1 MSPIFRCVVTPKE
14 IRSLVRRYLTI
25 DPSGKRGILLQDA
38 FDMSEFCLPRLLHG
52 FVSLYASK
60 PPENEETSIEDRRLH
75 IDQYIRLMS
84 LLSPRTLESDKL
96 QSKIHSNKQ
105 ILTYV
110 LPIFY
115 AEFFLVCDVDGDGKL
130 SENDLYSTFRMIYG
144 EQSQAVTGEQLN
156 EIIHGLLTTKEGTKR
171 DHLPIEEFI
180 QVQIRGSTLVV
191 LITNR
196 EFSSSRRQK

>member
-14 IRSLVRRYLTI
+14 IRSLVRRYLAI
-25 DPSGKRGILLQDA
+25 DPSGIPLQDA

-75 IDQYIRLMS
+75 RDQYIRLMS

-96 QSKIHSNKQ
+96 QSEIHSNKQ
-105 ILTYV
+105 ILINLRVAY
-110 LPIFY
+110 FY

-130 SENDLYSTFRMIYG
+130 FENDLYSTFRMIYG
-144 EQSQAVTGEQLN
+144 EQSRAVTSEQLN
-156 EIIHGLLTTKEGTKR
+156 EIIHGLLATKAVSLL
-171 DHLPIEEFI
+171 DFI
-180 QVQIRGSTLVV
+180 
-191 LITNR
+191 
-196 EFSSSRRQK
+196 FSID

>member
-14 IRSLVRRYLTI
+14 MRSLVRRYLAI
-25 DPSGKRGILLQDA
+25 DPSGKRGIPLQDA

-75 IDQYIRLMS
+75 RDQYIRLMS

-96 QSKIHSNKQ
+96 QSEIHSNKQ
-105 ILTYV
+105 ILINLRVAY
-110 LPIFY
+110 FY

-130 SENDLYSTFRMIYG
+130 FENDLYSTFRMIYG
-144 EQSQAVTGEQLN
+144 EQSRAVTSEQLN
-156 EIIHGLLTTKEGTKR
+156 EIIHGLLATKAVSLL
-171 DHLPIEEFI
+171 DFI
-180 QVQIRGSTLVV
+180 
-191 LITNR
+191 
-196 EFSSSRRQK
+196 FSID

>member
-1 MSPIFRCVVTPKE
+1 MGAGESSVSEEEIRELGKDTVFTPKE

-96 QSKIHSNKQ
+96 QK
-105 ILTYV
+105 
-110 LPIFY
+110 
-115 AEFFLVCDVDGDGKL
+115 FFLVCDVDGDGKL

-144 EQSQAVTGEQLN
+144 EQSRAVTGEQLN

-180 QVQIRGSTLVV
+180 Q
-191 LITNR
+191 LIPASEIAEKFTVNV
-196 EFSSSRRQK
+196 SLQ